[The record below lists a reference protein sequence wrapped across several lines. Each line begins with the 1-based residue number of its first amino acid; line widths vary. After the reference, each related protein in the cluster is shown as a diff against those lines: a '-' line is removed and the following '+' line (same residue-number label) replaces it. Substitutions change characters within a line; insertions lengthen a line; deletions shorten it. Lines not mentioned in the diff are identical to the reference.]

1 AAGRVSPGMV
11 HAFGLGLKWV
21 MGVLKPLLQSLLH
34 VDKVE
39 GGEYCCPVD
48 WVWVGS
54 YAQQTGSVH
63 EYNRT
68 PIAW

>member
-1 AAGRVSPGMV
+1 VPESPGQV
-11 HAFGLGLKWV
+11 QVVRQRLQSVNGALQ
-21 MGVLKPLLQSLLH
+21 PLLQSLLH